1 MNWNISTH
9 DSKCCKWTSSVS
21 RNQQE
26 APKGSFLSTS
36 QSKCDEKKVEKIE
49 NLCCFRL
56 KTCGCWKGDIGD
68 WPQKN
73 PSAPGLG
80 LPRNISRCPG
90 AVRYKMIYNDI
101 YISGIRYRRTQSFQS
116 FQASAWQLSLQSFIT
131 SLVSK
136 CRTSLDHRPVPL
148 GFEIVFCR
156 WSLALNKLEFE
167 LRVFH
172 GHVLGWNTQ
181 KHLLCIYFEIV
192 HGSMNCACLS
202 PSHPFV
208 DTILTAKIRSLVLLE
223 ITLLT
228 LSENISEMMLSENVE
243 YTVCPPNDHLTGDN
257 DHEWS
262 ETIRIGVPDFPTSQ
276 MIRWSCPVGLLETWM
291 LPHSRPWP
299 KQFLPRQSENL
310 KIWNSLI
317 YKETYDIKGHKRQ
330 IVHMFHLFFIEFT
343 SHSIGG
349 HPQFRNSSSG
359 RHTTQGQRIKIFKYL
374 RSRWLHHVMSWWE
387 HVTTAKRCHIFW
399 EFV

>member
-1 MNWNISTH
+1 VNWNISTH

-90 AVRYKMIYNDI
+90 AVRYKMIYNDIYI

-310 KIWNSLI
+310 KIWKS
-317 YKETYDIKGHKRQ
+317 ETLWFIKK
-330 IVHMFHLFFIEFT
+330 HMT
-343 SHSIGG
+343 
-349 HPQFRNSSSG
+349 
-359 RHTTQGQRIKIFKYL
+359 
-374 RSRWLHHVMSWWE
+374 
-387 HVTTAKRCHIFW
+387 
-399 EFV
+399 

>member
-1 MNWNISTH
+1 
-9 DSKCCKWTSSVS
+9 
-21 RNQQE
+21 
-26 APKGSFLSTS
+26 
-36 QSKCDEKKVEKIE
+36 
-49 NLCCFRL
+49 
-56 KTCGCWKGDIGD
+56 
-68 WPQKN
+68 
-73 PSAPGLG
+73 
-80 LPRNISRCPG
+80 
-90 AVRYKMIYNDI
+90 
-101 YISGIRYRRTQSFQS
+101 
-116 FQASAWQLSLQSFIT
+116 
-131 SLVSK
+131 
-136 CRTSLDHRPVPL
+136 
-148 GFEIVFCR
+148 
-156 WSLALNKLEFE
+156 
-167 LRVFH
+167 
-172 GHVLGWNTQ
+172 
-181 KHLLCIYFEIV
+181 
-192 HGSMNCACLS
+192 
-202 PSHPFV
+202 
-208 DTILTAKIRSLVLLE
+208 
-223 ITLLT
+223 
-228 LSENISEMMLSENVE
+228 MLSENVE

-374 RSRWLHHVMSWWE
+374 RSRWLHHVMSWCE
-387 HVTTAKRCHIFW
+387 HVTTAKRCHMCW